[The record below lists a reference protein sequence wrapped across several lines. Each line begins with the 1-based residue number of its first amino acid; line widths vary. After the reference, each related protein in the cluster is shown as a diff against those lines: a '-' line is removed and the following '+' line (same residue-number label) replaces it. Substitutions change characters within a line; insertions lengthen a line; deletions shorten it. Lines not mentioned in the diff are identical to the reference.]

1 METQDSGAFRELL
14 RLLVR
19 SLGLLEKTDSSGGAA
34 TITQCH
40 ALVEIGRRKSINLID
55 LAELL
60 GLSKSTMSRIV
71 QRMQKAGLIT
81 RSIDESN
88 RRYIVIR
95 LTENGTSIYQEVE
108 QSSGGYYKS
117 VFDLIPQ
124 EKQGQVLE
132 SLSLVTEALKRK
144 GRNGAE

>member
-1 METQDSGAFRELL
+1 MEIQDNGTFREML

-19 SLGLLEKTDSSGGAA
+19 SLGLLEKTDVSGGAA

-40 ALVEIGRRKSINLID
+40 ALVEIGRRQAINLVD
-55 LAELL
+55 LAMLL

-71 QRMQKAGLIT
+71 QRMQKAGLLL
-81 RSIDESN
+81 RSTDESN

-95 LTENGTSIYQEVE
+95 LTENGTRTYQEIE
-108 QSSGGYYKS
+108 QSSGSYYQS

-124 EKQGQVLE
+124 EKQSQVLE
-132 SLSLVTEALKRK
+132 SLSLVTDALKRR
-144 GRNGAE
+144 GRNCVE